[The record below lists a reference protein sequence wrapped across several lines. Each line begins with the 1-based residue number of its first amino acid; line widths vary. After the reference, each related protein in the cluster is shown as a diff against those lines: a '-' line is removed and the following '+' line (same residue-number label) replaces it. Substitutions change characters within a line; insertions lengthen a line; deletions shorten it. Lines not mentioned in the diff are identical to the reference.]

1 MTKRIIA
8 TLVREAWV
16 NHVMVDLDDGRS
28 QHDVTDQVV
37 ALGESAAL
45 NLTDDSYETD
55 SLVDHDHSGPF
66 RVEVAQAIRDYY
78 ADDE

>member
-1 MTKRIIA
+1 MANKRIIA

-16 NHVMVDLDDGRS
+16 NDVAVEVDDGRS

-45 NLTDDSYETD
+45 SLTDDS
-55 SLVDHDHSGPF
+55 
-66 RVEVAQAIRDYY
+66 
-78 ADDE
+78 